1 MRPAFCVRGPKGE
14 TPAAPSLA
22 RTPPADASFPHMP
35 TPERRARS
43 RRREDHQRDQLFQ
56 LSLDVLGVLD
66 FNGVL
71 KQVNPALERVLGYE
85 AKELMSRSILELA
98 YPADYEM
105 ARRQFERVT
114 QGQLAISFEC
124 RWVHKDGSIVWL
136 QWNGTPDVEQKL
148 VYAAA
153 RDVTDRRRFEAE
165 LARLASIVES
175 SEDAII
181 GLALD
186 GTIQTWNPAAERLL
200 GWTAKEARGANM
212 SMLVPPGHA
221 DHSEQVFGMLQRGQ
235 RVSHYETFRRRKDGE
250 VIGVSVSVSAVRDA
264 DGTLIGFSS
273 IMRDVT
279 ERRRA
284 ESERLNLLQ
293 QLEHAL
299 SRAKR
304 MTGALHFCEVCHRV
318 RDEQGYWTDIMQYI
332 DDHADA
338 RPVPS
343 RCPDHAAPEGG

>member
-1 MRPAFCVRGPKGE
+1 MLHK
-14 TPAAPSLA
+14 T
-22 RTPPADASFPHMP
+22 
-35 TPERRARS
+35 ERRQQP
-43 RRREDHQRDQLFQ
+43 RRQEDHQRDQLFK

-66 FNGVL
+66 FDGL
-71 KQVNPALERVLGYE
+71 FRQVNPALERVLGYTAE
-85 AKELMSRSILELA
+85 ELKARSVFTLTH
-98 YPADYEM
+98 PADLEM
-105 ARRQFERVT
+105 AREQFERVT
-114 QGQLAISFEC
+114 QGSVAISFEC
-124 RWVHKDGSIVWL
+124 RWLHKDGTVRWL
-136 QWNGTPDVEQKL
+136 QWNGTPDIAQRL

-153 RDVTDRRRFEAE
+153 RDVTDRRHFEAE

-175 SEDAII
+175 SDDAII

-200 GWTAKEARGANM
+200 GWSAKEARGANM
-212 SMLVPPGHA
+212 AMLVPPGHA
-221 DHSEQVFGMLQRGQ
+221 DHSEQVLASIQRGQ
-235 RVSHYETFRRRKDGE
+235 RVSHYETFRKRKNGE
-250 VIGVSVSVSAVRDA
+250 VIGVSVSISAVRDA
-264 DGTLIGFSS
+264 DGALIGFSA

-304 MTGALHFCEVCHRV
+304 MTGTLPFCEVCHRV
-318 RDEQGYWTDIMQYI
+318 RDEQGYWTDIMTYI

-338 RPVPS
+338 RPIPS
-343 RCPDHAAPEGG
+343 RCPDHASG